1 MYMNDGKREHFPI
14 APRHA
19 TAIDDGSVI
28 RVGVSTITA
37 SRCVRN
43 FSVIINR
50 HLYMKTQVSQV
61 ISACS
66 FYLRHINQ
74 ISRFLHNPTKEPVV
88 NAIITSRLDDCNA
101 LLYGTCVG
109 NISRPQRIHNSAP
122 RLISRRPLSNSDRP
136 LLQELPLLPFARSR
150 LKTNWLYLHTKESC
164 LN

>member
-1 MYMNDGKREHFPI
+1 
-14 APRHA
+14 
-19 TAIDDGSVI
+19 
-28 RVGVSTITA
+28 
-37 SRCVRN
+37 
-43 FSVIINR
+43 
-50 HLYMKTQVSQV
+50 MKTQVSQV

-74 ISRFLHNPTKEPVV
+74 ISRFLHNPTKERVV

-150 LKTNWLYLHTKESC
+150 LKQTGCTYIQRNHASIRLPGVLQTNVGYS
-164 LN
+164 NFRYG